1 MRINGS
7 VLTEKGFTEGHISVE
22 NGKISEIDE
31 NLVPYPDMSGIVI
44 PWMYNHHTH
53 IGDSFVRNAP
63 RLPIKELVGPGGY
76 KERALSEAPDD
87 IILAGMERSIEAMIS
102 AGTSGFTD
110 FREGGIKGVKLLK
123 EALKGKN
130 IRATILSRPVKGSE
144 EEIEELLDMSD
155 GFGLSSL
162 SDYDRGFLEELSER
176 AHRRKKIFSIHFSER
191 VREDV
196 DALLSLGPDMIIHA
210 IEVEEEDMEAI
221 ADARIPVVL
230 CPRSSAFFGKKVRLR
245 ELMEH
250 GIDVRFGT
258 DNGMIADPDVRKEL
272 KYLYNS
278 ARSSE
283 KGTILRAVRGIFGRK
298 ALKGDDIGLR
308 EGQDADFIVVKMP
321 WKYPEKGI
329 ITAEDSNITIFSKGS
344 EING

>member
-7 VLTEKGFTEGHISVE
+7 ILTEKGFAEGHISVE
-22 NGKISEIDE
+22 NGKISEIGE
-31 NLVPYPDMSGIVI
+31 NIVPYPDMSGIVI

-53 IGDSFVRNAP
+53 IGDSFVGNAP
-63 RLPIKELVGPGGY
+63 KLPIKELVGPGGY
-76 KERALSEAPDD
+76 KDRALKEAAKES
-87 IILAGMERSIEAMIS
+87 IISGMERSIKRMLS
-102 AGTSGFTD
+102 SGTAGFAD
-110 FREGGIKGVKLLK
+110 FREGGVEGVKLLK
-123 EALKGKN
+123 EALAGKN
-130 IRATILSRPVKGSE
+130 IEAAVLSRPIEGSE
-144 EEIEELLDMSD
+144 DEIEKLLEISD

-162 SDYDRGFLEELSER
+162 SDYDQEFLEELSER
-176 AHRRKKIFSIHFSER
+176 AHRKKKIFSIHFSER
-191 VREDV
+191 IREDV
-196 DALLSLGPDMIIHA
+196 DALLGLRPDVIIHA

-221 ADARIPVVL
+221 AHARIPVVL
-230 CPRSSAFFGKKVRLR
+230 CPRSSAFFGKRVRLG

-258 DNGMIADPDVRKEL
+258 DNGMIADPNVRKEL
-272 KYLYNS
+272 KFLYNS
-278 ARSSE
+278 GKSVERRAV
-283 KGTILRAVRGIFGRK
+283 LRAVKGIFGRK
-298 ALKGDDIGLR
+298 ALKGDGIGLR